1 MQTTDN
7 QRFPSTT
14 PPPQSRY
21 HSMKIKRFVA
31 SDMRSAMNLVRKE
44 HGPDAVIL
52 SNRRI
57 EEGVEIVAAANYDE
71 GAVQRALEAAR
82 KDVAPPPVP
91 RPRSAAD
98 AVIAAVTRRKSPAS
112 TPEPVAATTSA
123 VAALARAAV
132 GATGRTLDSATE
144 NVPPRGSSGFAATLA
159 RAGRHSAVNE
169 PSLPEQIFAP
179 FKGEQAAAPAAR
191 PAFAAAARAEA
202 APAPAPAPINRAR
215 FVIDPPMD
223 DEPHFQ
229 MYAPAVSVA
238 MPPLPVTVQTTA
250 PAPVVA
256 LYEPAPAP
264 AAPIAAAP
272 IMTAPR
278 FEAPVAPPAPR
289 YETPVAAPAPAAAP
303 LYAAPAAPTYD
314 AAPAVFSAPVY
325 AAPAAVAAVPA
336 PVIAPAAAPA
346 VFVAP
351 IAPIAPVA
359 PVAAAAPVVASP
371 VAAEAPAPAPAAET
385 IAVAQPAAPHN
396 LVVVP
401 RDDEELRELRKEVVG
416 MRQVIEREMHR
427 FTDERLRG
435 SPVRAAAMELMDEYG
450 FDAGITRD
458 VAMQIP
464 LDTEAHRGRGL
475 MLGLLSRKLPI
486 APVDPLE
493 AGGVIALVGPTGAG
507 KTTTIA
513 KLASRFAEAH
523 AARDVAL
530 VTTDTGRIGARE
542 QLYGFGRQL
551 GIAVHEANSGSE
563 LVQLLERLKD
573 YKLVLIDTAG
583 LGPRDRAL
591 VAQLQWLRA
600 SEQIRTLLVLP
611 ANTSFGDMDEVVR
624 RFSAANPQGVV
635 LSKLDETGRFGT
647 ALSVAVDHRL
657 PITWVTDGQDVP
669 EDLHRA
675 SAANLVLRLEDLRR
689 AADMPCNPELNN
701 AVA

>member
-1 MQTTDN
+1 VQTTDN

-71 GAVQRALEAAR
+71 SAVQRALEAAR
-82 KDVAPPPVP
+82 KDVAPAPAP

-98 AVIAAVTRRKSPAS
+98 AVIAAVTRRKVPVA

-132 GATGRTLDSATE
+132 GATGRTLDTANES
-144 NVPPRGSSGFAATLA
+144 VPQRGSDGFAATLA
-159 RAGRHSAVNE
+159 RASVSPAVNE

-179 FKGEQAAAPAAR
+179 FNVEQAAAASPALPHEVA
-191 PAFAAAARAEA
+191 
-202 APAPAPAPINRAR
+202 APAPINRAR
-215 FVIDPPMD
+215 FVIDPPLEEMD
-223 DEPHFQ
+223 ET
-229 MYAPAVSVA
+229 AVPAA
-238 MPPLPVTVQTTA
+238 AALAPLPVVA
-250 PAPVVA
+250 AALPPA
-256 LYEPAPAP
+256 L
-264 AAPIAAAP
+264 PIAVTVGTAAN
-272 IMTAPR
+272 
-278 FEAPVAPPAPR
+278 E
-289 YETPVAAPAPAAAP
+289 
-303 LYAAPAAPTYD
+303 
-314 AAPAVFSAPVY
+314 
-325 AAPAAVAAVPA
+325 
-336 PVIAPAAAPA
+336 
-346 VFVAP
+346 
-351 IAPIAPVA
+351 
-359 PVAAAAPVVASP
+359 AAPVVASVP
-371 VAAEAPAPAPAAET
+371 EL
-385 IAVAQPAAPHN
+385 I
-396 LVVVP
+396 VVP
-401 RDDEELRELRKEVVG
+401 RDDEEIRQLRHEVAG
-416 MRQVIEREMHR
+416 MRHVIEREMHR

-435 SPVRAAAMELMDEYG
+435 SPVRAAALDLMDEYG
-450 FDAGITRD
+450 FDAGISRD

-475 MLGLLSRKLPI
+475 MLGLLSKKLPI

-551 GIAVHEANSGSE
+551 GIAVHEASSGSD
-563 LVQLLERLKD
+563 LNQLLERLKD

-591 VAQLQWLRA
+591 AAQLQWLRA
-600 SEQIRTLLVLP
+600 AEQIRTLLVLP

-689 AADMPCNPELNN
+689 AADMPCNPELNH

>member
-71 GAVQRALEAAR
+71 SAVQRALEAAR
-82 KDVAPPPVP
+82 RDVAPAPAP

-98 AVIAAVTRRKSPAS
+98 AVIAAVTRRKAPVA

-132 GATGRTLDSATE
+132 GATGRTLDTANES
-144 NVPPRGSSGFAATLA
+144 VPQRGSDGFAATLA
-159 RAGRHSAVNE
+159 RASLSPAVNE
-169 PSLPEQIFAP
+169 PSLPEHIFAP
-179 FKGEQAAAPAAR
+179 FNVEQAAAASPAVPHEVA
-191 PAFAAAARAEA
+191 
-202 APAPAPAPINRAR
+202 APAPINRAR
-215 FVIDPPMD
+215 FIIDPPLEEMD
-223 DEPHFQ
+223 ET
-229 MYAPAVSVA
+229 AVPAA
-238 MPPLPVTVQTTA
+238 AALAPLPVVA
-250 PAPVVA
+250 AALPPA
-256 LYEPAPAP
+256 L
-264 AAPIAAAP
+264 PIAATVG
-272 IMTAPR
+272 TAAN
-278 FEAPVAPPAPR
+278 E
-289 YETPVAAPAPAAAP
+289 
-303 LYAAPAAPTYD
+303 
-314 AAPAVFSAPVY
+314 
-325 AAPAAVAAVPA
+325 
-336 PVIAPAAAPA
+336 
-346 VFVAP
+346 
-351 IAPIAPVA
+351 
-359 PVAAAAPVVASP
+359 AAPVVASVP
-371 VAAEAPAPAPAAET
+371 EL
-385 IAVAQPAAPHN
+385 I
-396 LVVVP
+396 VVP
-401 RDDEELRELRKEVVG
+401 RDDEELRQLRHEVAG
-416 MRQVIEREMHR
+416 MRHVIEREMHR

-435 SPVRAAAMELMDEYG
+435 SPVRAAALDLMDEYG
-450 FDAGITRD
+450 FDAGISRD

-475 MLGLLSRKLPI
+475 MLGLLSKKLPI

-551 GIAVHEANSGSE
+551 GIAVHEASSGSD
-563 LVQLLERLKD
+563 LNQLLERLKD

-591 VAQLQWLRA
+591 AAQLQWLRA
-600 SEQIRTLLVLP
+600 AEQIRTLLVLP

-689 AADMPCNPELNN
+689 AADMPCNPELNH